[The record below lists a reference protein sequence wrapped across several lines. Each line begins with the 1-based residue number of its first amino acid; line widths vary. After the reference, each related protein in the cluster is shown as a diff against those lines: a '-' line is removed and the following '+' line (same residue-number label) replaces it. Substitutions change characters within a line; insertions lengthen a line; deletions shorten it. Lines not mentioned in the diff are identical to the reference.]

1 MIAKKNFTSQANK
14 HTFCYCAINVAHP
27 HGWFQFNRYPG
38 LEKIGKSVIRATR
51 EGIDNLILLTR
62 RHNCFVFPF
71 LRYFPPTKQLQWYNP
86 YAAMLWSAHNS
97 LKGICNKICDPEFA
111 KARDTVEMQDGS
123 STSVNSGGEKVGLSS
138 YMPHSLVAPQFG
150 VVFSPM
156 LSERTGFGRIL
167 NDISHRHR
175 DYIQSDIARKQF
187 PNIPTNCLAFL
198 HPTFCVEPKLD
209 GERFI
214 AHVSR
219 DGIVRMHTR
228 RGIWYSEL
236 YSPVLGPSIR
246 RAVLKGFDVILDGE
260 VIAWDSVREETVP
273 FGSNRTVAML
283 RTKWMDRNGMLDS
296 RDRNI
301 HDGDTSNKSM
311 NLANSFTDKSNV
323 DMDVGDECWL
333 QYIIFDLIYINGPG
347 ANDLLNETISEH
359 IYPRPTAGSLIHLEA
374 SERKTLLYK
383 IIIPQPR
390 EVEIVQTWIIRPNG
404 RTDSGESYF
413 ASIHPTTENG
423 YVSRKLDSMSYTLS
437 GMIDNIHHLDTLR
450 RYDRSDEQISEA
462 RAFAIHNIYD
472 VTVEQQRLEGLVFK
486 DLSTPYYLGEES
498 KTTRYWH
505 KFKPDYFNGSAA
517 SDLDLIVIGSYYAT
531 GLRNSGKPS
540 SLLCACVDSEDPELF
555 LPVVKVNL
563 NSVDFTESSELLKRT
578 GYRKNDDSDDE
589 DGTKVDNMW
598 QKSDW
603 ATKYY
608 PEFISRKSFQP
619 NNENNGW
626 RAKKNDCT

>member
-1 MIAKKNFTSQANK
+1 
-14 HTFCYCAINVAHP
+14 
-27 HGWFQFNRYPG
+27 
-38 LEKIGKSVIRATR
+38 
-51 EGIDNLILLTR
+51 
-62 RHNCFVFPF
+62 
-71 LRYFPPTKQLQWYNP
+71 
-86 YAAMLWSAHNS
+86 MLWSAHNS
-97 LKGICNKICDPEFA
+97 LKGICSKICDPEFA
-111 KARDTVEMQDGS
+111 KARDMIEMRDGS
-123 STSVNSGGEKVGLSS
+123 NTSGGQNSNNEETVGLSS
-138 YMPHSLVAPQFG
+138 YMPQSLVAPQFG

-175 DYIQSDIARKQF
+175 DYILSDDARKQY
-187 PNIPTNCLAFL
+187 PNIPTDCLAFQ

-214 AHVSR
+214 VHVSR
-219 DGIVRMHTR
+219 DGIVKMHTR

-246 RAVLKGFDVILDGE
+246 RAVRKGYDVILDGE
-260 VIAWDSVREETVP
+260 VIAWDSIREETVP
-273 FGSNRTVAML
+273 FGSNRTVATL
-283 RTKWMDRNGMLDS
+283 RTKWMARNGMLDS
-296 RDRNI
+296 RDRNM
-301 HDGDTSNKSM
+301 HDGDSNKSM
-311 NLANSFTDKSNV
+311 NLANSFIDKSST

-333 QYIIFDLIYINGPG
+333 QYIIFDLIYIDGPG
-347 ANDLLNETISEH
+347 ANDLLNDTISEH
-359 IYPRPTAGSLIHLEA
+359 ILPRPSAGSIIHLDA
-374 SERKTLLYK
+374 LERKTLLYN
-383 IIIPQPR
+383 IINPQPR

-404 RTDSGESYF
+404 RTDSGETYF
-413 ASIHPTTENG
+413 SSTNPTMENG
-423 YVSRKLDSMSYTLS
+423 YVARKLDSLSYTLS
-437 GMIDNIHHLDTLR
+437 GMIDDIRSVDTLR
-450 RYDRSDEQISEA
+450 RYDRSDDQISEA
-462 RAFAIHNIYD
+462 RALAIQHLYD
-472 VTVEQQRLEGLVFK
+472 ITVEQQRLEGLVFK

-517 SDLDLIVIGSYYAT
+517 SDLDLIVIGSYYAS

-555 LPVVKVNL
+555 LPAVKVNL
-563 NSVDFTESSELLKRT
+563 NSVDATESSELLKRT

-589 DGTKVDNMW
+589 DGTRVDNMW

-603 ATKYY
+603 AAKYY

-626 RAKKNDCT
+626 RAKKNDCKWLWYIEAIAFVLQFPIVIPNKTFYF